1 MHSTPFSSGWKQLR
15 PAHPKPFSGG
25 SLSAPFQSRFG
36 AIAFISLRRKQ
47 QRQGRQLLGCM
58 QLEAV
63 YPAPPLSSRQKT
75 FHVAVLLYYPKVALY
90 FPKLAAIYLGT
101 SFVMLSRQPR
111 YAVALPFRGR
121 GAIYA
126 GAPPAAE
133 AAGQASSGAT
143 FHVRSRRQLL
153 QAQLLLC
160 WRLALCSLV
169 NPIRRGRF
177 YFPTREAAASRM
189 AAAWQAAAGDHVS
202 RPFVV
207 TRSRKQSTWQ
217 WSFMFRR

>member
-1 MHSTPFSSGWKQLR
+1 MHSSPFSSGWKQLR

-47 QRQGRQLLGCM
+47 QRQGRQPLGCM

-90 FPKLAAIYLGT
+90 FPKLAAIYLGA

-111 YAVALPFRGR
+111 YAVAPLSAGGEQFMPAHPLRRRLSAKPRPAQLSMSEAGGNSYRRSFC
-121 GAIYA
+121 YA
-126 GAPPAAE
+126 GGSLSAP
-133 AAGQASSGAT
+133 
-143 FHVRSRRQLL
+143 L
-153 QAQLLLC
+153 
-160 WRLALCSLV
+160 
-169 NPIRRGRF
+169 
-177 YFPTREAAASRM
+177 
-189 AAAWQAAAGDHVS
+189 
-202 RPFVV
+202 
-207 TRSRKQSTWQ
+207 
-217 WSFMFRR
+217 